1 MRVDEDNE
9 LVARM
14 LAGDR
19 EAFEAFGAR
28 YVQPVYRF
36 ALCRLAN
43 DRPLARDLAQTALC
57 KALGKLESYRG
68 EASLLTW
75 LCACCHNEIRM
86 HARRRRSA
94 PAELELE
101 ERTEPELEGWR
112 ERLGSPEERLIRR
125 EGALAVHMTLDL
137 LPGHYARALEHK
149 YCDRLSV
156 REISE
161 RMARSPKAVES
172 LLTRAR
178 DAFRAAY
185 RNLTAEPDLRPT
197 TARPGG
203 VRRELGHG

>member
-1 MRVDEDNE
+1 
-9 LVARM
+9 M

-36 ALCRLAN
+36 ALGRLPN
-43 DRPLARDLAQTALC
+43 DRPLARDLAQAALC
-57 KALGKLESYRG
+57 KAFGKLDTYRG

-75 LCACCHNEIRM
+75 LCACCLNEIRM
-86 HARRRRSA
+86 HARRRRAA

-101 ERTEPELEGWR
+101 DRIEPTSEAWQGPP
-112 ERLGSPEERLIRR
+112 GTPEERFIRS

-137 LPGHYARALEHK
+137 LPRDQARVLEHK

-161 RMARSPKAVES
+161 RMERTPKAVES
-172 LLTRAR
+172 LLARAR

-185 RNLTAEPDLRPT
+185 RDLTSEPNPRPT
-197 TARPGG
+197 TERTGG
-203 VRRELGHG
+203 DLRELGHG